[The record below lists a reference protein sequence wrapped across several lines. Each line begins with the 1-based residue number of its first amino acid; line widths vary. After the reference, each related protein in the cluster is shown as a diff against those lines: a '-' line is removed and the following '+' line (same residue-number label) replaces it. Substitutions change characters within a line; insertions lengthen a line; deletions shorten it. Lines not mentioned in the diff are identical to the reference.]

1 MGCNALIE
9 WMGIV
14 DSSGTNVACYAPMY
28 NDGVMNP
35 ISTLVGFLITTI
47 VQIGIFI
54 TGLMLTLVRLI
65 TDPDLLLNYM
75 GDGLQAVLDAIHTI
89 VPPVALASL
98 GFGIAVLRST
108 APAAAEGDG
117 FFAWLVP
124 KSAREKVS
132 GNLPQFARING
143 FDYKKHKD
151 PVRVFTR
158 AITQGIVVF
167 GTIYVLSLNP
177 ITLLTKAISAVASL
191 GSALSTGAGEGTTYA
206 TNIVENLVYLVN
218 FPAGNVNC
226 IDTWKQ
232 AMATGDKATLE
243 TCTEVPDAGVHA
255 LLTSLL
261 FVVVLGALGY
271 YLWKLF
277 QRGSLFLLITVWDFV
292 TLPYK
297 LGWEMFKPNFTS
309 ANDRKWYDE
318 LMETIFEFFV
328 YLIYFLIVVFL
339 LTSGPAAVLMLF
351 AGTEMHA
358 VLQYIGISAL
368 LFAIGYNAE
377 RIGPGAQLRQN
388 KPDSWSEM
396 FSSKTIERTIFQ
408 GVYTRD
414 DLTGQGSIN
423 WHRLAENVKT
433 STAGQDVRAL
443 FNKDGIEG
451 KDQALQAITAKD
463 QEKRTAMEQ
472 IINSAFGQGK
482 EDTPTAM
489 QERMYH
495 NPEQFLNNLDNQR
508 ATVRRKMRDGKIS
521 KDEAVRRLSGLDE
534 REEALRQMIRLK
546 EEAEDKKLVDKDSG
560 KLVAIPLD
568 LRDVKKFKNR
578 EFATEREIE
587 YERKLKNMNTIAGY
601 LDRGVT
607 GEQLMTWDQAEDDLN
622 KTVQAI
628 DDLDEARSGMSVEYY
643 TKERDRLVAKKTQL
657 QKIADAKAAFEASNL
672 AVDDIV
678 LDGKTY
684 VTRDQKARRSQVR
697 DIASALDISE
707 ADAMKW
713 LNKDQELQKI
723 QDEKNELQYKFQNG
737 AYQTDE
743 EIKKYKDAL
752 AAKDKEKANLE
763 LVSKKIEGF
772 EQRQAERGT
781 EEFAQR
787 RAGEKLR
794 EFAADSA
801 FGAGVSGT
809 SGVEQLKQ
817 KENAV
822 DAAQK
827 ALTKAREDGK
837 EPAVIDKALR
847 ALRQAEQERD
857 VHRGKVDE
865 FNRILNEE
873 QWVFA
878 KNPLHDPNDKFSE
891 PYLYFMP
898 GVKED
903 GSTPA
908 EMIVKNEAQKAG
920 LSVQN
925 SFHQALN
932 PLVENIHGLV
942 DILRNKEAENSDI
955 THGVE
960 ASYMAANSIAE
971 QLKDSPGSE
980 EAVQELQQAIDD
992 YEQTTNKSLSSKDPE
1007 EVKRM
1012 LLQSATALKTSTDS
1026 VLSTVSMSHARQAAE
1041 EAARGAVEDLREKNI
1056 TVAMPSV
1063 FEVSQLDSSTLS
1075 NLSAKYLDDYTD
1087 KIKTTVTQ
1095 EALDDIQS
1103 AAGDQA
1109 LLEVLRAEP
1118 GQIAVDVYDA
1128 ADSTDSGVS
1137 PQFRT
1142 DGSFDDVDEEPAG
1155 GSEYSWNNS
1164 PLPVRGSRFTSSTLL
1179 PRMNQDALSR
1189 AKGMLRVSDDRDA
1202 SRGDSLPV
1210 TSTSRVLPASSMP
1223 NKEQSLVHVLS
1234 SPGSNKVVITPS
1246 NRRVTDPM

>member
-1 MGCNALIE
+1 MGCNTLIE

-28 NDGVMNP
+28 TDGVMNP
-35 ISTLVGFLITTI
+35 LSTLVGFVISTI
-47 VQIGIFI
+47 VQIGIFV
-54 TGLMLTLVRLI
+54 TGLMILLVRLI
-65 TDPDLLLNYM
+65 TDPDLLLNYI
-75 GDGLQAVLDAIHTI
+75 GGGLQNVLDAIHRVI
-89 VPPVALASL
+89 PPVVLAAL
-98 GFGIAVLRST
+98 GFGIAVFRST

-117 FFAWLVP
+117 FLGWLVP
-124 KSAREKVS
+124 KSARERVS

-143 FDYKKHKD
+143 FNYKKYND

-177 ITLLTKAISAVASL
+177 ITLLAKAISAVASL
-191 GSALSTGAGEGTTYA
+191 GSSISQGAGEGTKYA

-218 FPAGNVNC
+218 FPAGNVDC

-232 AMATGDKATLE
+232 AMQTGDKSTLE
-243 TCTEVPDAGVHA
+243 TCTEVPDAGVQA

-261 FVVVLGALGY
+261 FIVVLGALAY
-271 YLWKLF
+271 YLWRLF

-297 LGWEMFKPNFTS
+297 LGWEMFKPNFTA

-318 LMETIFEFFV
+318 LMETIFEFFI
-328 YLIYFLIVVFL
+328 YLIYFLVIVFL

-351 AGTEMHA
+351 ADSNLHA
-358 VLQYIGISAL
+358 MLQYLGISAL

-396 FSSKTIERTIFQ
+396 FSSKTIERSIFH

-472 IINSAFGQGK
+472 IINSAFGQEK
-482 EDTPTAM
+482 EDTPTAI

-568 LRDVKKFKNR
+568 LKDVKKFKNR

-587 YERKLKNMNTIAGY
+587 YERELKNMNTIAGY

-607 GEQLMTWDQAEDDLN
+607 GEQLMTWDQAEKDLV
-622 KTVQAI
+622 KTSQAI
-628 DDLDEARSGMSVEYY
+628 EDLDEARSGMSVEYY
-643 TKERDRLVAKKTQL
+643 TAERDRLVSKKTQL

-672 AVDDIV
+672 AVEDIV
-678 LDGKTY
+678 LDGKNY
-684 VTRDQKARRSQVR
+684 VTRDQKARRDQVR
-697 DIASALDISE
+697 NIASALDISE
-707 ADAMKW
+707 SDAMKW

-723 QDEKNELQYKFQNG
+723 QDEKNELQFKFQNG
-737 AYQTDE
+737 AYQTDAE
-743 EIKKYKDAL
+743 VKKYKEAL
-752 AAKDKEKANLE
+752 AAKDKEKENLE
-763 LVSKKIEGF
+763 LVAKKIEGF
-772 EQRQAERGT
+772 ERLQSERGT
-781 EEFAQR
+781 EEFAHR

-794 EFAADSA
+794 EFAAESA
-801 FGAGVSGT
+801 FGPGVGGV
-809 SGVEQLKQ
+809 SGVEQLRV
-817 KENAV
+817 KEQEV
-822 DAAQK
+822 DAARK
-827 ALTKAREDGK
+827 ALSDARSEGK
-837 EPAVIDKALR
+837 DPAVVDKALR
-847 ALRQAEQERD
+847 ALRKVEQDRD
-857 VHRGKVDE
+857 VQRRKVDE
-865 FNRILNEE
+865 FNRIMDEE
-873 QWVFA
+873 KWVFA

-898 GVKED
+898 GVGED

-908 EMIVKNEAQKAG
+908 EMIVRNEAQKAG

-925 SFHQALN
+925 SFHQVLS
-932 PLVENIHGLV
+932 PLVDNVHGLV
-942 DILRNKEAENSDI
+942 DILRNKDAENTDI

-960 ASYMAANSIAE
+960 ASYMAANSIVD
-971 QLKDSPGSE
+971 QIKQSPGSE
-980 EAVQELQQAIDD
+980 EQVRELQQAISD
-992 YEQTTNKSLSSKDPE
+992 YEQATNKTLSSQDPD
-1007 EVKRM
+1007 EVKSM

-1041 EAARGAVEDLREKNI
+1041 DAARSAVEDLREKNI
-1056 TVAMPSV
+1056 EVSMPSV
-1063 FEVSQLDSSTLS
+1063 LEVSQLDSSTLS

-1087 KIKTTVTQ
+1087 KIKATVTQ
-1095 EALDDIQS
+1095 EALEDIRS
-1103 AAGDQA
+1103 AAGDQM
-1109 LLEVLRAEP
+1109 LLEVLRSEP
-1118 GQIAVDVYDA
+1118 HQIAVDVYDA

-1142 DGSFDDVDEEPAG
+1142 DGSFDDIEEES
-1155 GSEYSWNNS
+1155 GSGKEYSWNNS
-1164 PLPVRGSRFTSSTLL
+1164 PLPVQGSRYASSVSS
-1179 PRMNQDALSR
+1179 PRVNWDVLSR
-1189 AKGMLRVSDDRDA
+1189 AKGMLRISDDRDA
-1202 SRGDSLPV
+1202 SRGDSLPMARI
-1210 TSTSRVLPASSMP
+1210 SRALPASSKP

-1234 SPGSNKVVITPS
+1234 TPGSNRVVVTS
-1246 NRRVTDPM
+1246 STRRVTDPI